1 VHSMMYRG
9 SLLHVDTFHRTLFE
23 HGIQQIL
30 IKKRK
35 KTGHFDGSS
44 VADKGLR
51 LGLGVR
57 IRVRFSIEMSCFY

>member
-30 IKKRK
+30 IKKK
-35 KTGHFDGSS
+35 KKKKDILMA
-44 VADKGLR
+44 VL
-51 LGLGVR
+51 
-57 IRVRFSIEMSCFY
+57 